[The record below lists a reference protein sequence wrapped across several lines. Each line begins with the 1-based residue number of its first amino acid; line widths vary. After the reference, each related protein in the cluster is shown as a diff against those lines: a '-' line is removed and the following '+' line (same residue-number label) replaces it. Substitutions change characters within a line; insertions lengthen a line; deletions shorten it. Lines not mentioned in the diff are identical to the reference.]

1 MIVRPQIDL
10 VLVDLV
16 RDERSGLFKTL
27 EITTAE
33 YLIDDHQL
41 VPGHRRL
48 FGIIIRV
55 DIDQFGMDIGVRSVR
70 GDPEMQ
76 FERTRQFE
84 ILGQRRG
91 REGQH
96 IRPIAQRAVRRA
108 SAEQPWRGA
117 LVIGAGAHHRL
128 AG

>member
-1 MIVRPQIDL
+1 MHHQAMTFLKSMIVRPQIDL

-55 DIDQFGMDIGVRSVR
+55 GIDQFDHPITVSARGRSKQVRNHIAIN
-70 GDPEMQ
+70 
-76 FERTRQFE
+76 RQFLIE
-84 ILGQRRG
+84 RPGLPAN
-91 REGQH
+91 H
-96 IRPIAQRAVRRA
+96 IVPA
-108 SAEQPWRGA
+108 
-117 LVIGAGAHHRL
+117 
-128 AG
+128 